1 MKPKFFSIIPARIG
15 SKGITKKNLYAF
27 KNKPLVQWT
36 IEASDKSKFIKKT
49 IVSSDSDEIL
59 NLSSDLNFTKH
70 KRGTKLSNDN
80 ASSEAVVENILEE
93 MKNLIS
99 DFEYIVLLQPTS
111 PLRSSDHIDKACKKI
126 LKDEANSLISVKEI
140 SNSFLKILI
149 ENPEGGLMSGQN
161 KDFPF
166 TPRQKLPKAFIPNGA
181 IYISKISSFIEEKSF
196 LAENN
201 SYILMDEQSS
211 IDIDTI
217 EDVRRAE
224 SFF

>member
-1 MKPKFFSIIPARIG
+1 MEPKFFSIIPARIG
-15 SKGITKKNLYAF
+15 SKGIIKKNLYPF
-27 KNKPLVQWT
+27 KNKPLVQWA
-36 IEASDKSKFIKKT
+36 IEASVKSKFIKKT

-59 NLSSDLNFTKH
+59 NLKSDLNFTKH
-70 KRGTKLSNDN
+70 KRGKKLSNDK
-80 ASSEAVVENILEE
+80 ATSQVVVENILEE
-93 MKNLIS
+93 MEDLIS
-99 DFEYIVLLQPTS
+99 DFEYLVLLQPTS

-126 LKDEANSLISVKEI
+126 LEDKANSLISVKEI

-161 KDFPF
+161 NDFPF
-166 TPRQKLPKAFIPNGA
+166 MPRQKLPKAFMPNGA

-201 SYILMDEQSS
+201 SYILMDKQSS
-211 IDIDTI
+211 LDIDTI

>member
-1 MKPKFFSIIPARIG
+1 LS
-15 SKGITKKNLYAF
+15 
-27 KNKPLVQWT
+27 T
-36 IEASDKSKFIKKT
+36 INRSDI
-49 IVSSDSDEIL
+49 
-59 NLSSDLNFTKH
+59 
-70 KRGTKLSNDN
+70 
-80 ASSEAVVENILEE
+80 
-93 MKNLIS
+93 
-99 DFEYIVLLQPTS
+99 
-111 PLRSSDHIDKACKKI
+111 
-126 LKDEANSLISVKEI
+126 VKEI